1 MNMRD
6 YAKELIDFIHR
17 SPSCYHVV
25 ENIAEELKEQGFS
38 ELYEGT
44 RWGLAKG
51 GKYFVRRN
59 LSSILA
65 FKVPEGEIRGFQ
77 IAASHSDSPT
87 FKLKENMDI
96 VVDDSYT
103 KLNVEK
109 YGGMLCAPWFDRP
122 LSVAGKVV
130 VRSGD
135 RLVSRLVNLDRDLL
149 MIPNL
154 AIHMNRSVND
164 GYQYSIQK
172 DMLPLLG
179 DETAKGKMMEL
190 VAEELGVAPEDI
202 LGTDLFLYCRE
213 QGTIWGVNGE
223 YVSSPKLDDL
233 QCTFANLQ
241 GFLMGDNQNTLS
253 VYAVFDNEEVG
264 SGTKQGAA
272 STVLL
277 DTLSRIN
284 ESLGRSKEEYLMALA
299 SGFMLSADNAH
310 AVHPNHMDAA
320 DPTNHP
326 HMNQGVVIKFSANQ
340 KYCTDSVSAAMFRSI
355 CDRAGVPTQV
365 FHNHS
370 DILGGSTLG
379 NLSNAQVSLNMVDI
393 GLAQLAMHSPYETA
407 GVKDTE
413 YLVRAVTAFYNTFIE
428 EKGNGQYEL
437 HTED

>member
-1 MNMRD
+1 MNTLT
-6 YAKELIDFIHR
+6 KELIDFIYK

-25 ENIAEELKEQGFS
+25 ENIAQELLEKGFT
-38 ELYEGT
+38 ELNEGT
-44 RWGLAKG
+44 KWNLQKG
-51 GKYFVRRN
+51 GHYFVRRN
-59 LSSILA
+59 LSTIMA
-65 FKVPEGEIRGFQ
+65 FKIPEGDIRGFQ

-87 FKLKENMDI
+87 FKIKENMDI
-96 VVDDSYT
+96 VADGSYT
-103 KLNVEK
+103 ELNVEK

-130 VRSGD
+130 VREED
-135 RLVSRLVNLDRDLL
+135 ELVSKLVHIDRDLL

-154 AIHMNRSVND
+154 AIHMNRAAND
-164 GYQYSIQK
+164 GYQYSVQK

-179 DETAKGKMMEL
+179 DETAKGCFMDI
-190 VAEELGVAPEDI
+190 VADSVDVKKEDI
-202 LGTDLFLYCRE
+202 LGTDLFLYCR
-213 QGTIWGVNGE
+213 QKGTVWGANE
-223 YVSSPKLDDL
+223 EFVSSPKLDDL
-233 QCTFANLQ
+233 QCSFANMKAFLQ
-241 GFLMGDNQNTLS
+241 GGHENTVS

-299 SGFMLSADNAH
+299 SGFMVSADNAH
-310 AVHPNHMDAA
+310 AVHPNHISAA

-326 HMNQGVVIKFSANQ
+326 HMNKGIVLKFSANQ
-340 KYCTDSVSAAMFRSI
+340 KYCTDSVSAALFREI
-355 CDRAGVPTQV
+355 CNHAGVPTQT

-370 DILGGSTLG
+370 DSLGGSTLG

-407 GVKDTE
+407 GAKDTE
-413 YLVRAVTAFYNTFIE
+413 YLVRAMTEFYNTFVE
-428 EKGNGQYEL
+428 EKGQGSYTL
-437 HTED
+437 HIAEK

>member
-1 MNMRD
+1 MRD
-6 YAKELIDFIHR
+6 YSKELIEFIQK

-25 ENIAEELKEQGFS
+25 ENIAQTLCQQGFQELS
-38 ELYEGT
+38 EGE
-44 RWGLAKG
+44 RWQLSKG
-51 GKYFVRRN
+51 GSYFVRRN
-59 LSSILA
+59 LSTILA
-65 FKVPEGEIRGFQ
+65 FRIPEGEVRGFQ

-87 FKLKENMDI
+87 FKIKENMDI
-96 VVDDSYT
+96 VADGSYT
-103 KLNVEK
+103 ELNVEK

-122 LSVAGKVV
+122 LSVAGKIV
-130 VRSGD
+130 VRENGQMVSK
-135 RLVSRLVNLDRDLL
+135 LVHVDRDLM

-154 AIHMNRSVND
+154 AIHMNRAVND
-164 GYQYSIQK
+164 GYHYSAQK

-179 DETAKGKMMEL
+179 DETAKGKFMDL
-190 VAEELGVAPEDI
+190 IAQTAGVRKEDI
-202 LGTDLFLYCRE
+202 LGTDLFLYCRS
-213 QGTIWGVNGE
+213 QGVIWGLNGE
-223 YVSSPKLDDL
+223 YLSSPKLDDL

-241 GFLMGDNQNTLS
+241 GFLSGGHPNTIS

-277 DTLSRIN
+277 DTLQRIN
-284 ESLGRSKEEYLMALA
+284 EALGRTHEEYLMALA
-299 SGFMLSADNAH
+299 SGFMVSADNAH

-326 HMNQGVVIKFSANQ
+326 HMNQGIVLKFSANQ
-340 KYCTDSVSAAMFRSI
+340 KYCTDSVSAALFREI
-355 CDRAGVPTQV
+355 CARAGVPTQA

-407 GVKDTE
+407 GTKDTE
-413 YLVRAVTAFYNTFIE
+413 YLVRAMTEFYHTFVE
-428 EKGNGQYEL
+428 DAGQGRYVL
-437 HTED
+437 HAAPQ